1 MNFLSIMPFWISI
14 WISNGCSFL
23 WIKKNYYNFFSILTS
38 YKPSQVWI
46 LYGPTKVWACSV
58 QPLWCLSVNKQTD
71 KQSINICNINIH
83 LLTHFRIYSIDFFS
97 PLFIILFIYFIFYH
111 LFYLLII
118 YLTFFIYFIFL
129 SFIWSFYHLFDLLI
143 N

>member
-97 PLFIILFIYFIFYH
+97 PLFIILFIYFIFWSFIWPFLFILAFYH
-111 LFYLLII
+111 LFYLFII
-118 YLTFFIYFIFL
+118 YLIF
-129 SFIWSFYHLFDLLI
+129 
-143 N
+143 